1 MKRMMC
7 IMIGSAMLL
16 PVLPLGAEEQPEK
29 PGEWK
34 LAVQAWTFRRASFI
48 ETLEM
53 LGTIGVQYIEAYPGQ
68 RLGGDLEGVLN
79 HNMDEATRKAVKQQL
94 EEAGIRL
101 VCYGVVQGG
110 NEAEWRRI
118 FGFAKEMGVE
128 TINSEPNPGHL
139 DLLDKLTEEY
149 GVQLA
154 IHNHPGPRRYADP
167 AEILTLLEGRGQRLG
182 VCGDTGHWMRTGY
195 DPVEKLKQVEGR
207 LLSMHF
213 KDLNVLG
220 ERGAHDVPWGT
231 GQGRAGDQLQELYRQ
246 GFKGVISIEYE
257 HITDDLLAN
266 VGKCVEFYRNWR
278 PASE

>member
-1 MKRMMC
+1 MKRMVRVIIC
-7 IMIGSAMLL
+7 LGMLL
-16 PVLPLGAEEQPEK
+16 PVLPLGAEEKPEK
-29 PGEWK
+29 PEGWK
-34 LAVQAWTFRRASFI
+34 LAVQAWTFRQATFL
-48 ETLEM
+48 ETLEK
-53 LGTIGVQYIEAYPGQ
+53 LGKIDVKYVEAYPGQ

-79 HNMDEATRKAVKQQL
+79 HNMNEETRKALKKHL

-110 NEAEWRRI
+110 NEEEWRRI

-128 TINSEPNPGHL
+128 TINSEPNPAHL
-139 DLLDKLTEEY
+139 ELLDKLTEEY

-167 AEILTLLEGRGQRLG
+167 AEILTLLEGRSKRMG
-182 VCGDTGHWMRTGY
+182 VCGDSGHWMRTGF

-213 KDLNVLG
+213 KDLNAQG
-220 ERGAHDVPWGT
+220 ERGARDVPWGT
-231 GQGRAGDQLQELYRQ
+231 GKGQAGAQLQELYRQ

-257 HITDDLLAN
+257 HITSELLEN

-278 PASE
+278 PAAE